1 MHVHGCRLSFGKLAE
16 TKLEEHMRNLLVARR
31 RAHNATEFLGCR
43 SAGSALRRRLGL
55 GRRKDFR
62 GCYVF
67 LRGDKPVYVGV
78 SKNVIKRICQHVSGT
93 EHNSATLVFKMTD
106 AVVKLKRSTGNRKKP
121 TRAAAMTRRRF
132 KRVFGEK
139 QARLLDM
146 RVAYIPI
153 KNHLELHLF
162 EAYAAMRL
170 RTGRWNT
177 FATH

>member
-1 MHVHGCRLSFGKLAE
+1 MHVHGCRLSFGELAE
-16 TKLEEHMRNLLVARR
+16 AKLEKHMRNLLAARR
-31 RAHNATEFLGCR
+31 CAHNVTEFLGCR
-43 SAGSALRRRLGL
+43 TAGSALRRRLGL
-55 GRRKDFR
+55 GRGKDFR

-93 EHNSATLVFKMTD
+93 EHNSATFVYKMTA
-106 AVVKLKRSTGNRKKP
+106 AVVKLNKSTGNKKKP
-121 TRAAAMTRRRF
+121 TRAAAMIRRRF
-132 KRVFGEK
+132 RRVFGEK

-153 KNHLELHLF
+153 ENHLELYLF
-162 EAYAAMRL
+162 EAYAAMKL
-170 RTGRWNT
+170 GTGRWNT